1 VAELVLS
8 PIHFAPSIAA
18 AILTVFLAYTGHDK
32 GHKLLAYG
40 MSFFAVIGFAGFI
53 LGDWTQLLGLSFH
66 SVHAWVGLLTLTTAV
81 ATFLL
86 KGRYRWLHCLLGR
99 SAGILALISLAMG
112 LIIILGLVP
121 TPQTSAS
128 GVPNQFIAS
137 SKLPEVEAKVFMNTT
152 LEPISS
158 QGNNAIIGTQ
168 IIDRGSYRLEV
179 TGLVNKTLTLT
190 YDDLLNF
197 PAYSENAYMPC
208 VEGWGFWAKWTG
220 FRVTDLLDEAGVSK
234 DGVYVVFYCADG
246 YSTGLPLSY
255 LRDNHILLAY
265 GLNDVTLPADRGF
278 PLQLVAESKYGY
290 KWAKW
295 IVKIDVVNK
304 EVQGYWESRGYTDSA
319 DVGTFPYG
327 P

>member
-1 VAELVLS
+1 LVLS

-18 AILTVFLAYTGHDK
+18 AILTILLAFTKHDRS
-32 GHKLLAYG
+32 HKLLAYG
-40 MSFFAVIGFAGFI
+40 MVFFAAIGFAGFI

-66 SVHAWVGLLTLTTAV
+66 SIHAWVGLLVLSTSV

-86 KGRYRWLHCLLGR
+86 NRRYPWLHCQLGR
-99 SAGILALISLAMG
+99 VAGILALISLAMG
-112 LIIILGLVP
+112 LVILFGL
-121 TPQTSAS
+121 TPGIQTSAS
-128 GVPNQFIAS
+128 TVPLQYPAS
-137 SKLPEVEAKVFMNTT
+137 SKLPEVEAKEFMNTT

-168 IIDRGSYRLEV
+168 IIDRGSYRLV
-179 TGLVNKTLTLT
+179 VSGLVNKTLTLT
-190 YDDLLNF
+190 YDDLLNL

-246 YSTGLPLSY
+246 YSTGLPIKY

-265 GLNDVTLPADRGF
+265 GLNDVTLPPDRGF

-295 IVKIDVVNK
+295 IVKIDVVNQ

-319 DVGTFPYG
+319 DVGTFPFV